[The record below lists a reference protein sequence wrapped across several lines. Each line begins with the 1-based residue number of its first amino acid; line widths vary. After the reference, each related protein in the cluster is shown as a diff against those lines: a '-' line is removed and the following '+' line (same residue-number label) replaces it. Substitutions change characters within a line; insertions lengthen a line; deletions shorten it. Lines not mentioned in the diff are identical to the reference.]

1 MFQKSEN
8 VPKICLLKCFKGH
21 KSQGS
26 LCSVLKTLIVSG
38 AQPRDRPSKGQ
49 GHLLSCCG
57 QLKNRNHDDLVEDPE
72 DLLQIILSLFLSLS
86 FDHQLHKLLEKDK
99 GQIFL
104 HRLPRSRCLTGR
116 CYGLGKH

>member
-38 AQPRDRPSKGQ
+38 NGQ
-49 GHLLSCCG
+49 TKQGTRSPIELLWTAKKVHG
-57 QLKNRNHDDLVEDPE
+57 
-72 DLLQIILSLFLSLS
+72 
-86 FDHQLHKLLEKDK
+86 
-99 GQIFL
+99 
-104 HRLPRSRCLTGR
+104 TT
-116 CYGLGKH
+116 